1 MLAVMLAAAPAFQP
15 GARSLAFARPLVAVR
30 PILLVDTSA
39 APLPEDRGTPPAP
52 APAPPAPPARLP
64 EFSWRAVIF
73 FALNPAVMLPVP
85 LIAAFLFRLD
95 VLGAN
100 FAASR
105 AVLITRALPFSAAM
119 VALSVIP
126 FEKIPQLR
134 SLAEV
139 TRASKVITLYAFGR
153 RFAPLRALPAA
164 LIIATSAAVC
174 EELAFRGTL
183 QARTSATRRACS
195 ARARPR

>member
-1 MLAVMLAAAPAFQP
+1 MAFRIETGIGNPTSEICPTQVTMC
-15 GARSLAFARPLVAVR
+15 VA
-30 PILLVDTSA
+30 SQ
-39 APLPEDRGTPPAP
+39 
-52 APAPPAPPARLP
+52 
-64 EFSWRAVIF
+64 
-73 FALNPAVMLPVP
+73 
-85 LIAAFLFRLD
+85 
-95 VLGAN
+95 
-100 FAASR
+100 
-105 AVLITRALPFSAAM
+105 ALPFSAAM